1 MNDHVKETTMKRFP
15 IRWMLVLALS
25 LVPGSVWAQTVK
37 VDSQQKQLVL
47 STSSIDTMRLELDAA
62 GKLGFR
68 VVMGTTR
75 GNGELVLLLERDLR
89 ATPTLQFRLIST
101 QATESFKREMGD
113 AALQGF
119 RVIPRTFLNKGGAI
133 LVVME
138 RTAAPAGP
146 PKRYEYTL
154 LATNQT
160 SSLEKEWIVAISQ
173 NYVPSATITR
183 TELMLLMEREGR

>member
-1 MNDHVKETTMKRFP
+1 MKVFL
-15 IRWMLVLALS
+15 IRWTLALALS
-25 LVPGSVWAQTVK
+25 LAPGSIWAQSIKPVK
-37 VDSQQKQLVL
+37 VDAQQKQLVL
-47 STSSIDTMRLELDAA
+47 STSAIETMRLELDEA
-62 GKLGFR
+62 GNLGFR

-75 GNGELVLLLERDLR
+75 GNGERVLMLERDLK
-89 ATPTLQFRLIST
+89 TTQTVQFRLIST
-101 QATESFKREMGD
+101 QLTETFKREVGD

-138 RTAAPAGP
+138 RAAAPTGP

-154 LATNQT
+154 LSTNQT

-183 TELMLLMEREGR
+183 SELMLLMEREGR